1 MASNYENKRLWTG
14 HVIDNND
21 PLMVNRVR
29 VQFDT
34 NNNEAILKG
43 VPEYVDNKKT
53 IADDGKD
60 LNPEFKWTS
69 IDPFVFL
76 PLIPLFVKVTP
87 KIKESVNLI
96 YPNVETNYTEQYY
109 IQGTLTSPLTLYKE
123 DYESSRR
130 FATRD
135 RLKQPRNLQNVPGVN
150 RNNRTKSIQKRYTHP
165 PTEGAFMEAE
175 DVGLQG
181 RGTCDLI
188 IKDNDII
195 LRAGKTTTIPKNA
208 NTNVDVK
215 STRSFI
221 QLSDFNFRIND
232 LGTSETAR
240 LEQDVLFVKS
250 LVEWNIVNPDNSA
263 NPNQF
268 ILDVYLYNLPQKTG
282 YTTNKIFRDTPI
294 DSADKS
300 LVYYVQY
307 TNQTLQNVVDV
318 INNFI
323 NQCNDG
329 VINLPPNEI
338 KEISSQFPLFFRPS
352 PLTLKC
358 LTSDNGS
365 QQYKNVSEINSKI
378 KFKSIKQGDG
388 LIFYKNKTGQQST
401 VRKETIKQY
410 DTEGT
415 STTYN
420 ILGADKLLI
429 LSHESKIPSKGKII
443 LDSTTMRG
451 MDQKFLVE
459 KVLPNTDPVVRG
471 EELMKFLNLVV
482 KFLVAHVHPFPGVP
496 PVPVATD
503 GTQAVKILTEM
514 QNASNTILNQ
524 NIRIN

>member
-1 MASNYENKRLWTG
+1 MNNYENKRLWKG
-14 HVIDNND
+14 YVVDNED

-34 NNNEAILKG
+34 RNNEAILKG
-43 VPEYVDNKKT
+43 VPEYVDNRKT
-53 IADDGKD
+53 IADNGKD

-76 PLIPLFVKVTP
+76 PLIPLFVKITP
-87 KIKESVNLI
+87 KLKESVNII
-96 YPNVETNYTEQYY
+96 YPNVDTNYTEQYY
-109 IQGTLTSPLTLYKE
+109 IQGTLTSPLTLYN
-123 DYESSRR
+123 DNYEATRR

-135 RLKQPRNLQNVPGVN
+135 RIAQSKNLKNVPGVN
-150 RNNRTKSIQKRYTHP
+150 RNNKAKSIQKKYTHP
-165 PTEGAFMEAE
+165 PTEGAFMEPD

-188 IKDNDII
+188 IKEGDII
-195 LRAGKTTTIPKNA
+195 LRAGKTTTIPKNSK
-208 NTNVDVK
+208 TNVDVK
-215 STRSFI
+215 ITRSFI
-221 QLSDFNFRIND
+221 QLSDFNDRIID

-263 NPNQF
+263 TPNQF
-268 ILDVYLYNLPQKTG
+268 ILDIYLYNLPQKPG
-282 YTTNKIFRDTPI
+282 YTTNKIYRDTPI
-294 DSADKS
+294 ESADKS

-307 TNQTLQNVVDV
+307 TNQTMENVIDLV
-318 INNFI
+318 NNFI
-323 NQCNDG
+323 NQCNTG

-338 KEISSQFPLFFRPS
+338 KEISNQFPLFFRPS

-358 LTSDNGS
+358 LTTNNGS
-365 QQYKNVSEINSKI
+365 QEYKNISEINSKI

-401 VRKETIKQY
+401 VRKEKIKNY
-410 DTEGT
+410 DTQGIP
-415 STTYN
+415 TTYN

-459 KVLPNTDPVVRG
+459 KVLPNTDSMVRG

-503 GTQAVKILTEM
+503 GTQAIDILTQM
-514 QNASNTILNQ
+514 QNASNTILNE

>member
-1 MASNYENKRLWTG
+1 MNNYENKRLWTG
-14 HVIDNND
+14 YVVDNND

-34 NNNEAILKG
+34 TNNEAILKS
-43 VPEYVDNKKT
+43 VPEYVNNKKT
-53 IADDGKD
+53 ISDDGKD

-76 PLIPLFVKVTP
+76 PLLPVFIKVTP

-96 YPNVETNYTEQYY
+96 YPNVDINYTEQYY
-109 IQGTLTSPLTLYKE
+109 IPGVLSSPLTIYKD

-130 FATRD
+130 FATKD
-135 RLKQPRNLQNVPGVN
+135 RLKSPKNLQNVPGVN
-150 RNNRTKSIQKRYTHP
+150 RNNKTKSIQKKYTHP
-165 PTEGAFMEAE
+165 PTEGAFMESD

-188 IKDNDII
+188 IKDGDII

-215 STRSFI
+215 ISRSFI
-221 QLSDFNFRIND
+221 QLSDFNDRIID

-250 LVEWNIVNPDNSA
+250 LVEWNIVNPDNTA
-263 NPNQF
+263 NQF
-268 ILDVYLYNLPQKTG
+268 ILDVYLYNLPQKSG
-282 YTTNKIFRDTPI
+282 YTTNKVYRDTPI
-294 DSADKS
+294 ESSDKS

-307 TNQTLQNVVDV
+307 TNQSMDNVIDL

-323 NQCNDG
+323 NQCNTG

-338 KEISSQFPLFFRPS
+338 KEISNQFPLFFRPS
-352 PLTLKC
+352 PLTLKY
-358 LTSDNGS
+358 LTGDAGS
-365 QQYKNVSEINSKI
+365 QQYKNISEINSKI

-401 VRKETIKQY
+401 VRKETIKNY
-410 DTEGT
+410 DTQGVP
-415 STTYN
+415 TTYN

-459 KVLPNTDPVVRG
+459 KVLPNTDSMVRG
-471 EELMKFLNLVV
+471 DELMKFLNLVV

-503 GTQAVKILTEM
+503 GTQAIDILTRM
-514 QNASNTILNQ
+514 QNASNTILND